1 MFLDHDVGA
10 STLGII
16 MGYRVVT
23 SEEKAEAIRLVVE
36 MDYSIPKACETTG
49 VGATA
54 LRRWVSRWR
63 REQEGMVQPPR
74 LQDQELIESL
84 QAKLAL
90 LEAENQV
97 LKKQLPS
104 HLKVLFGRTK

>member
-1 MFLDHDVGA
+1 
-10 STLGII
+10 

-23 SEEKAEAIRLVVE
+23 PEEKAEAIRLVVE
-36 MDYSIPKACETTG
+36 MHYSVPKACEATG
-49 VGATA
+49 VGPTA
-54 LRRWVSRWR
+54 LRRWVVRWR
-63 REQEGMVQPPR
+63 REQDGITQLPR

-84 QAKLAL
+84 QAKLAM

-104 HLKVLFGRTK
+104 HLKVLFSRTK

>member
-1 MFLDHDVGA
+1 
-10 STLGII
+10 
-16 MGYRVVT
+16 MGYRVVNA
-23 SEEKAEAIRLVVE
+23 EEKAEAIRLVVE
-36 MDYSIPKACETTG
+36 MNYSIPKACEAIG
-49 VGATA
+49 VGPTA
-54 LRRWVSRWR
+54 LRRWVLCWR
-63 REQEGMVQPPR
+63 REHAGMLQPTRP
-74 LQDQELIESL
+74 QDQALIESL

>member
-1 MFLDHDVGA
+1 ML
-10 STLGII
+10 
-16 MGYRVVT
+16 
-23 SEEKAEAIRLVVE
+23 
-36 MDYSIPKACETTG
+36 
-49 VGATA
+49 
-54 LRRWVSRWR
+54 
-63 REQEGMVQPPR
+63 QPTR

-104 HLKVLFGRTK
+104 HLKVLFGRAK

>member
-1 MFLDHDVGA
+1 
-10 STLGII
+10 

-23 SEEKAEAIRLVVE
+23 PEEKAEAIRLVVE
-36 MDYSIPKACETTG
+36 MHYSVPKACEATG
-49 VGATA
+49 VGLTA
-54 LRRWVSRWR
+54 LRRWVARWR
-63 REQEGMVQPPR
+63 RQQNEVTQLPR

>member
-1 MFLDHDVGA
+1 
-10 STLGII
+10 

-23 SEEKAEAIRLVVE
+23 PEEKAEAIRLVVE
-36 MDYSIPKACETTG
+36 MNYSVPKACEATG
-49 VGATA
+49 VGPTA
-54 LRRWVSRWR
+54 LRRWVARWC
-63 REQEGMVQPPR
+63 RERKEVTQLPR

-90 LEAENQV
+90 LEAENHV

>member
-1 MFLDHDVGA
+1 
-10 STLGII
+10 

-23 SEEKAEAIRLVVE
+23 SEGKAEAIRLVVE
-36 MDYSIPKACETTG
+36 MHYSVPKACEATG
-49 VGATA
+49 VGPTA
-54 LRRWVSRWR
+54 LRRWVLRWR
-63 REQEGMVQPPR
+63 REQDGISQPPR

-104 HLKVLFGRTK
+104 HLKVLFSRTK

>member
-1 MFLDHDVGA
+1 M
-10 STLGII
+10 
-16 MGYRVVT
+16 
-23 SEEKAEAIRLVVE
+23 
-36 MDYSIPKACETTG
+36 
-49 VGATA
+49 
-54 LRRWVSRWR
+54 
-63 REQEGMVQPPR
+63 QPPR

>member
-1 MFLDHDVGA
+1 
-10 STLGII
+10 

-23 SEEKAEAIRLVVE
+23 PEEKAEAIRLVVE
-36 MDYSIPKACETTG
+36 MHYSVPKACEATG
-49 VGATA
+49 VGPTA
-54 LRRWVSRWR
+54 LRRWVVRWR
-63 REQEGMVQPPR
+63 REQDGITQSPR

-84 QAKLAL
+84 QSKLAL

-97 LKKQLPS
+97 LKKKLPS

>member
-1 MFLDHDVGA
+1 
-10 STLGII
+10 
-16 MGYRVVT
+16 MGYRVVST
-23 SEEKAEAIRLVVE
+23 EEKAEAIRLVVE
-36 MDYSIPKACETTG
+36 MNYSVPKTCELTG
-49 VGATA
+49 VGPTA
-54 LRRWVSRWR
+54 LRRWVLRWR
-63 REQEGMVQPPR
+63 REHAGVLQLTRP
-74 LQDQELIESL
+74 QDQELIESL

>member
-1 MFLDHDVGA
+1 
-10 STLGII
+10 

-23 SEEKAEAIRLVVE
+23 PEEKAEAIRLVVE
-36 MDYSIPKACETTG
+36 MHFSVPKACEATG
-49 VGATA
+49 VGPTA
-54 LRRWVSRWR
+54 LRRWVVRWR
-63 REQEGMVQPPR
+63 REQDGITQLPR

-84 QAKLAL
+84 QAKLAM

>member
-1 MFLDHDVGA
+1 
-10 STLGII
+10 

-23 SEEKAEAIRLVVE
+23 PEEKAEAIRLVVD
-36 MDYSIPKACETTG
+36 MQYSVPKACEATG
-49 VGATA
+49 VGPTA
-54 LRRWVSRWR
+54 LRRWVIRWR
-63 REQEGMVQPPR
+63 RDQEGVAQLPR

-90 LEAENQV
+90 LETENQV